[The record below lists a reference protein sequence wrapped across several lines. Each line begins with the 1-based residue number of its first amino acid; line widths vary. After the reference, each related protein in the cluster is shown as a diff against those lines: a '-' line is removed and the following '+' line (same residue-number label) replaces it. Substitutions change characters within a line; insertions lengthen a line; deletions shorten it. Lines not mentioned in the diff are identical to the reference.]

1 MVLMSQAP
9 ARIET
14 ERLVLRR
21 PVLADAPSI
30 FTRYA
35 SDPEVTRLVG
45 FVRHRSMEDA
55 RAFVSWSDAEWAR
68 WPAGPY
74 LVLARESDALLGST
88 GFAFETRHRAA
99 TGYVLARDAWG
110 RGYATEAL
118 RAVVRISER
127 IGLRRLYALCHH
139 QHAAS
144 SRVLDKCGFVR
155 EGTLRRYCSFPNLGQ
170 EEPCDVLCYARTF
183 TSEDARAS

>member
-9 ARIET
+9 ERIET

-21 PVLADAPSI
+21 PVQGDAPTI

-35 SDPEVTRLVG
+35 SDAEVTRLVG
-45 FVRHRSMEDA
+45 FVRHRSMEDT
-55 RAFVSWSDAEWAR
+55 RAFLSWSDAEWAR

-74 LVLARESDALLGST
+74 LVLAQESGHVLGST
-88 GFAFETRHRAA
+88 GFAFETRQRAA
-99 TGYVLARDAWG
+99 TGYVLAKDAWG

-118 RAVVRISER
+118 RAVVGIGER

-139 QHAAS
+139 EHAAS
-144 SRVLDKCGFVR
+144 SHVLDKCGFVR
-155 EGTLRRYCSFPNLGQ
+155 EGTLRSYCTFPNLGQ
-170 EEPCDVLCYARTF
+170 EEPCDVFCYARTF